1 MVKLSKRT
9 KRMLGVINKYAI
21 RGVVG
26 LLGLFAMAMLLQ
38 HILTFLLLAIVLASM
53 GYLLW
58 RFEYAS
64 QYRIKCNNGAMDSY

>member
-9 KRMLGVINKYAI
+9 KHMLGVINKYAI

-26 LLGLFAMAMLLQ
+26 LLGLVAMAMRLQ
-38 HILTFLLLAIVLASM
+38 HILTFMLLAVVLASM

-64 QYRIKCNNGAMDSY
+64 

>member
-9 KRMLGVINKYAI
+9 KHMLGVINKYAV

-26 LLGLFAMAMLLQ
+26 LLCLFAMAMLLQ

-64 QYRIKCNNGAMDSY
+64 

>member
-38 HILTFLLLAIVLASM
+38 HILTFMLLAIVLGSM

-64 QYRIKCNNGAMDSY
+64 

>member
-1 MVKLSKRT
+1 MVKLSNRT

-64 QYRIKCNNGAMDSY
+64 

>member
-9 KRMLGVINKYAI
+9 KHMLGVINKYAI
-21 RGVVG
+21 RGVGG

-38 HILTFLLLAIVLASM
+38 HIITFMLLAVVLASM

-64 QYRIKCNNGAMDSY
+64 